1 MAGAGGSG
9 GGGACRRQVGG
20 DRHPRLDGPRR
31 RAHVDVGDG
40 LRPGPCRWPHGAA
53 AEELATKG

>member
-9 GGGACRRQVGG
+9 GGGGGGAVGRSAG
-20 DRHPRLDGPRR
+20 IGTLALDGPRR
-31 RAHVDVGDG
+31 LVTVHVGDG

-53 AEELATKG
+53 AEEL